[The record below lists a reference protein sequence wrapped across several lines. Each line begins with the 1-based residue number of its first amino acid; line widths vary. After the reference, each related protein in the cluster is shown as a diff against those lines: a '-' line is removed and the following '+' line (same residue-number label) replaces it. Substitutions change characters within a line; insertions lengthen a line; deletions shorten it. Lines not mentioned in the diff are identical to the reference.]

1 MKAALL
7 AAALMLVGTQ
17 ALVGSQAQASWAEN
31 ANKQYPVYTGTN
43 AALARAQA
51 GRHYGRY
58 YHRPYV
64 RRPYVERRYYER
76 W

>member
-1 MKAALL
+1 MKAVLL

-17 ALVGSQAQASWAEN
+17 AHASWAEN

-51 GRHYGRY
+51 GNYY
-58 YHRPYV
+58 YHRRFV
-64 RRPYVERRYYER
+64 RRHYIHHRYDR

>member
-7 AAALMLVGTQ
+7 VAALMLVGTQ
-17 ALVGSQAQASWAEN
+17 AHASWAEG
-31 ANKQYPVYTGTN
+31 ANKQYPVFTGTD

-51 GRHYGRY
+51 GSY
-58 YHRPYV
+58 YHRHSV
-64 RRPYVERRYYER
+64 RRHYIHHRYER

>member
-7 AAALMLVGTQ
+7 AAVLMLVGTQ
-17 ALVGSQAQASWAEN
+17 AHASWAEG
-31 ANKQYPVYTGTN
+31 ANKQYPVFTGTN

-51 GRHYGRY
+51 VSGGYYRHA
-58 YHRPYV
+58 
-64 RRPYVERRYYER
+64 RRPYYMHRRYER

>member
-1 MKAALL
+1 MKAILL

-17 ALVGSQAQASWAEN
+17 AHASWAEG
-31 ANKQYPVYTGTN
+31 ANKQYPVFTGTN

-51 GRHYGRY
+51 VSGGYYGGYRRH
-58 YHRPYV
+58 YV
-64 RRPYVERRYYER
+64 RRPYLHRRYER

>member
-1 MKAALL
+1 MKAVLL
-7 AAALMLVGTQ
+7 AAALMLVGT
-17 ALVGSQAQASWAEN
+17 QAQASWAEN

-51 GRHYGRY
+51 GDYYPHRRFVRRHYIHHRY
-58 YHRPYV
+58 D
-64 RRPYVERRYYER
+64 R

>member
-1 MKAALL
+1 MKAIPL

-17 ALVGSQAQASWAEN
+17 AHASWAEG
-31 ANKQYPVYTGTN
+31 ANKQYPVFTGTN

-51 GRHYGRY
+51 VSGWYYGRGY
-58 YHRPYV
+58 YRHSV
-64 RRPYVERRYYER
+64 RRPYVHRRYER

>member
-1 MKAALL
+1 MKAILL

-17 ALVGSQAQASWAEN
+17 AHASWAEG
-31 ANKQYPVYTGTN
+31 ANKQYPVFTGTN

-51 GRHYGRY
+51 GRY
-58 YHRPYV
+58 YYRHSV
-64 RRPYVERRYYER
+64 RRPYDVHRRYER